1 MTCGKKTQK
10 TQNIC
15 TRLSR
20 LFQPFYPTLHLRK
33 EVENPITRRNMQAK
47 PRQLFRAAFCIFRIL
62 YAHVSGLIMQRGG
75 VRKGKDRTVPQQLFS
90 ARKKHTQCMSSP

>member
-1 MTCGKKTQK
+1 MTYGKKNQK

-20 LFQPFYPTLHLRK
+20 LFQLFYPTLRFRK
-33 EVENPITRRNMQAK
+33 EVETPISRRNMQAK
-47 PRQLFRAAFCIFRIL
+47 PRQLFWAAFCIFKIL
-62 YAHVSGLIMQRGG
+62 YAHVSGLINLRGG

-90 ARKKHTQCMSSP
+90 VRKKHSA